1 MPVYYWYHT
10 GIRRSQTNKNVF
22 IRSGDG
28 VQINLSGWHP
38 PGNPISNDGWDYLL
52 WYFYDNE
59 YKNTIYNYPDHSR
72 YFICEY

>member
-1 MPVYYWYHT
+1 MPLGNRHHT
-10 GIRRSQTNKNVF
+10 GIRRSPTNKNVY

-28 VQINLSGWHP
+28 VQINLSGWI
-38 PGNPISNDGWDYLL
+38 PGYPSSADGWDFLL

-59 YKNTIYNYPDHSR
+59 YKNNILNQPDQLI